1 MHPLKEEWGSNPFI
15 IGGIYGDYIA
25 IIIGIHPHSPSSTS
39 KERGAQWLL
48 SVQLLESMPQVSM
61 LPDTV
66 SWPRV
71 YHLGYMGGCQNY
83 GPFLDAYYNTAPN
96 I

>member
-1 MHPLKEEWGSNPFI
+1 MHPLKEEWGGSPLQGHVWRLYSNYYRDPL
-15 IGGIYGDYIA
+15 
-25 IIIGIHPHSPSSTS
+25 PQSPSSTS

-83 GPFLDAYYNTAPN
+83 GPFLDPNYNYAPN
-96 I
+96 L